1 MKNKIS
7 LFVATCLL
15 SGVVASTVLTPNTN
29 KNSGLIPSGH
39 SDLQFNLSNGNW
51 VQNLN
56 LPASA
61 NDQDVITINSQAGYA
76 SYLDTSNTDLPLESL
91 TVRQGQSYSFVFDK
105 TSTQWRV
112 KPTVSYPSN
121 GANDFA
127 VINNNQMIQKVHVR
141 NGQWARQITLPN
153 NVTEGTLIN
162 VISDAGYDS
171 SINTSNLLFAS
182 SYILKN
188 GDSFWFKYSKE
199 LAKWV
204 PESISPYQL
213 KAQNVGS
220 KITSI
225 KAPLT
230 EVIFAD
236 ANWIPT
242 LELPQTAKDRDR
254 VVVKSSA
261 TWEATI
267 LNTNI
272 NTQATL
278 KLNRGDRY
286 EFMYVADI
294 AKWVLMSSPQLALEA
309 KSLNTQK
316 LPDMKQPMIR
326 VKIGNANWQANLALP
341 SKANIGD
348 KVIFSSLA
356 DWSTTIT
363 ASNGLKQTISKGEN
377 QRYIF
382 SAKGW
387 VKDSYTIDMLLV
399 NSPEVSKSL
408 GANAAKIRMLEA
420 QDLTNV
426 AAENSNAQFYIRDV
440 GYLEYRIPGST
451 KLGDITG
458 AGRDDKMIQNERN
471 RVKADAVYYQGNEE
485 GCGLAWVNKSPLAYN
500 MLGTSSTNCGLSVM
514 RHEFGHNM
522 GVDHNDSHDSARG
535 FAHPL
540 GSTIMG
546 GNSLPFFSSPTLY
559 HPKYGYRLG
568 LANKTDALS
577 MINKNAPVVAQFR

>member
-105 TSTQWRV
+105 TSAQWRV

-171 SINTSNLLFAS
+171 SIHTSNLLFAS
-182 SYILKN
+182 SYTLKN

-236 ANWIPT
+236 GNWIPT

-254 VVVKSSA
+254 IVVKSSA
-261 TWEATI
+261 SWEATI
-267 LNTNI
+267 SNTHI

-316 LPDMKQPMIR
+316 LPDMKQPLVR
-326 VKIGNANWQANLALP
+326 VKLGNANWQATLALP
-341 SKANIGD
+341 SKASIGD

-382 SAKGW
+382 SATGW

-577 MINKNAPVVAQFR
+577 MINKNVPVVAQFR

>member
-105 TSTQWRV
+105 TSAQWRV

-382 SAKGW
+382 SATGW

-458 AGRDDKMIQNERN
+458 AGRDDKTIQNERN

>member
-1 MKNKIS
+1 MGSK
-7 LFVATCLL
+7 F
-15 SGVVASTVLTPNTN
+15 
-29 KNSGLIPSGH
+29 
-39 SDLQFNLSNGNW
+39 
-51 VQNLN
+51 N

-105 TSTQWRV
+105 TSAQWRV

-121 GANDFA
+121 GANEFA
-127 VINNNQMIQKVHVR
+127 VINHDQMIQKVHVR
-141 NGQWARQITLPN
+141 NGQWARQITLPS
-153 NVTEGTLIN
+153 NVAEGTLIN

-382 SAKGW
+382 SATGW

-458 AGRDDKMIQNERN
+458 AGRDDKTIQNERN

>member
-1 MKNKIS
+1 MGSK
-7 LFVATCLL
+7 F
-15 SGVVASTVLTPNTN
+15 
-29 KNSGLIPSGH
+29 
-39 SDLQFNLSNGNW
+39 
-51 VQNLN
+51 N

-105 TSTQWRV
+105 TSAQWRV

-236 ANWIPT
+236 GNWIPT
-242 LELPQTAKDRDR
+242 LELPQTAKDRDLI
-254 VVVKSSA
+254 VVKSSA
-261 TWEATI
+261 SWEATI
-267 LNTNI
+267 SNTHI

-316 LPDMKQPMIR
+316 LPDMKQPLVR
-326 VKIGNANWQANLALP
+326 VKLGNANWQATLALP
-341 SKANIGD
+341 SKASIGD

-382 SAKGW
+382 SATGW

>member
-105 TSTQWRV
+105 TSAQWRV

-458 AGRDDKMIQNERN
+458 AGRDDKTIQNERN

>member
-1 MKNKIS
+1 MGSK
-7 LFVATCLL
+7 F
-15 SGVVASTVLTPNTN
+15 
-29 KNSGLIPSGH
+29 
-39 SDLQFNLSNGNW
+39 
-51 VQNLN
+51 N

-121 GANDFA
+121 GANEFA
-127 VINNNQMIQKVHVR
+127 VINHDQMIQKVHVR
-141 NGQWARQITLPN
+141 NGQWARQITLPS
-153 NVTEGTLIN
+153 NVAEGTLIN

-236 ANWIPT
+236 GNWIPT

-316 LPDMKQPMIR
+316 LPDMKQPLVR
-326 VKIGNANWQANLALP
+326 VKLGNANWQATLALP
-341 SKANIGD
+341 SKASIGD

>member
-105 TSTQWRV
+105 TSAQWRV

-141 NGQWARQITLPN
+141 NGQWARQITLPS
-153 NVTEGTLIN
+153 NVAEGTLIN

-182 SYILKN
+182 SYTLKN

-236 ANWIPT
+236 GNWIPT

-316 LPDMKQPMIR
+316 LPDMKQPLVR
-326 VKIGNANWQANLALP
+326 VKLGNANWQATLALP
-341 SKANIGD
+341 SKASIGD

-382 SAKGW
+382 SATGW

>member
-91 TVRQGQSYSFVFDK
+91 TIRQGQSYSFVFDK
-105 TSTQWRV
+105 TSAQWRV
-112 KPTVSYPSN
+112 KPAVSYPSN

-127 VINNNQMIQKVHVR
+127 VPNNNQMIQKVHVR
-141 NGQWARQITLPN
+141 NGQWARQITLPS
-153 NVTEGTLIN
+153 NVAEGTLIN
-162 VISDAGYDS
+162 VISDASYDS
-171 SINTSNLLFAS
+171 SIHTSNLLFAS
-182 SYILKN
+182 SYILKS

-236 ANWIPT
+236 GNWIPT

-254 VVVKSSA
+254 IVVKSSA
-261 TWEATI
+261 SWEATI
-267 LNTNI
+267 SNTHI

-286 EFMYVADI
+286 EFMYVADV

-316 LPDMKQPMIR
+316 LPDMKQPLVR
-326 VKIGNANWQANLALP
+326 VKLGNANWQATLALP
-341 SKANIGD
+341 SKASIGD

-382 SAKGW
+382 SATGW

-458 AGRDDKMIQNERN
+458 AGRDDKTIQNERN

-522 GVDHNDSHDSARG
+522 GVDHNDSNDSARG

>member
-105 TSTQWRV
+105 TSAQWRV

-141 NGQWARQITLPN
+141 NGQWARQITLPS
-153 NVTEGTLIN
+153 NVAEGTLIN

-236 ANWIPT
+236 GNWIPT

>member
-1 MKNKIS
+1 MGSK
-7 LFVATCLL
+7 F
-15 SGVVASTVLTPNTN
+15 
-29 KNSGLIPSGH
+29 
-39 SDLQFNLSNGNW
+39 
-51 VQNLN
+51 N

-61 NDQDVITINSQAGYA
+61 NDQDVITINSQAGYV

-91 TVRQGQSYSFVFDK
+91 TIRQGQSYSFVFDK

-121 GANDFA
+121 GANEFA
-127 VINNNQMIQKVHVR
+127 VINHDQMIQKVHVR
-141 NGQWARQITLPN
+141 NGQWARQITLPS
-153 NVTEGTLIN
+153 NVAEGTLIN

>member
-91 TVRQGQSYSFVFDK
+91 TIRQGQSYSFVFDK
-105 TSTQWRV
+105 TSAQWRV

-127 VINNNQMIQKVHVR
+127 VPNNNQMIQKVHVR
-141 NGQWARQITLPN
+141 NGQWARQITLPS
-153 NVTEGTLIN
+153 NVAEGTLIN

-316 LPDMKQPMIR
+316 LPDMKQPLVR
-326 VKIGNANWQANLALP
+326 VKLGNANWQATLALP
-341 SKANIGD
+341 SKASIGD

-382 SAKGW
+382 SATGW

>member
-15 SGVVASTVLTPNTN
+15 SGVVASMVLTPNTN
-29 KNSGLIPSGH
+29 KNSGLIPAGH

-91 TVRQGQSYSFVFDK
+91 TIRQGQSYSFVFDK

-121 GANDFA
+121 GANEFA
-127 VINNNQMIQKVHVR
+127 VINHDQMIQKVHVR
-141 NGQWARQITLPN
+141 NGQWARQITLPS
-153 NVTEGTLIN
+153 NVAEGTLIN

-309 KSLNTQK
+309 KSLNTKK

-458 AGRDDKMIQNERN
+458 AGRDDKTIQNERN

>member
-7 LFVATCLL
+7 LFVATCML

-91 TVRQGQSYSFVFDK
+91 TIRQGQSYSFVFDK
-105 TSTQWRV
+105 TSAQWRV

-141 NGQWARQITLPN
+141 NGQWARQITLPS
-153 NVTEGTLIN
+153 NVAEGTLIN

-182 SYILKN
+182 SYTLKN

-236 ANWIPT
+236 GNWIPT

-254 VVVKSSA
+254 IVVKSSA

-267 LNTNI
+267 SNTHI

-294 AKWVLMSSPQLALEA
+294 SKWVLMSSPQLDLEA

-316 LPDMKQPMIR
+316 LPDMKQPLVR
-326 VKIGNANWQANLALP
+326 VKIGNANWQATLALP
-341 SKANIGD
+341 SKASIGD

-363 ASNGLKQTISKGEN
+363 ASNGLKQTISKGED

-382 SAKGW
+382 SATGW

-420 QDLTNV
+420 QDLSNV

>member
-1 MKNKIS
+1 MGSK
-7 LFVATCLL
+7 F
-15 SGVVASTVLTPNTN
+15 
-29 KNSGLIPSGH
+29 
-39 SDLQFNLSNGNW
+39 
-51 VQNLN
+51 N

-121 GANDFA
+121 GANEFA
-127 VINNNQMIQKVHVR
+127 VINHDQMIQKVHVR
-141 NGQWARQITLPN
+141 NGQWARQITLPS
-153 NVTEGTLIN
+153 NVAEGTLIN

-309 KSLNTQK
+309 KSLNTKK

-458 AGRDDKMIQNERN
+458 AGRDDKTIQNERN

>member
-105 TSTQWRV
+105 TSAQWRV

-171 SINTSNLLFAS
+171 SIHTSNLLFAS
-182 SYILKN
+182 SYTLKN

-236 ANWIPT
+236 GNWIPT

-254 VVVKSSA
+254 IVVKSSA
-261 TWEATI
+261 SWEATI
-267 LNTNI
+267 SNTHI

-294 AKWVLMSSPQLALEA
+294 A
-309 KSLNTQK
+309 
-316 LPDMKQPMIR
+316 
-326 VKIGNANWQANLALP
+326 
-341 SKANIGD
+341 
-348 KVIFSSLA
+348 
-356 DWSTTIT
+356 TTT
-363 ASNGLKQTISKGEN
+363 A
-377 QRYIF
+377 
-382 SAKGW
+382 
-387 VKDSYTIDMLLV
+387 
-399 NSPEVSKSL
+399 
-408 GANAAKIRMLEA
+408 
-420 QDLTNV
+420 
-426 AAENSNAQFYIRDV
+426 
-440 GYLEYRIPGST
+440 
-451 KLGDITG
+451 
-458 AGRDDKMIQNERN
+458 
-471 RVKADAVYYQGNEE
+471 
-485 GCGLAWVNKSPLAYN
+485 
-500 MLGTSSTNCGLSVM
+500 
-514 RHEFGHNM
+514 
-522 GVDHNDSHDSARG
+522 
-535 FAHPL
+535 
-540 GSTIMG
+540 
-546 GNSLPFFSSPTLY
+546 
-559 HPKYGYRLG
+559 
-568 LANKTDALS
+568 
-577 MINKNAPVVAQFR
+577 

>member
-105 TSTQWRV
+105 TSAQWRV

-236 ANWIPT
+236 GNWIPT

-254 VVVKSSA
+254 IVVKSSA
-261 TWEATI
+261 SWEATI
-267 LNTNI
+267 SNTHI

-382 SAKGW
+382 SATGW

-440 GYLEYRIPGST
+440 GYLEYRIPVST

-522 GVDHNDSHDSARG
+522 GVDHNDSNDPARG

-577 MINKNAPVVAQFR
+577 MINKNVPVVAQFR

>member
-1 MKNKIS
+1 MGSK
-7 LFVATCLL
+7 F
-15 SGVVASTVLTPNTN
+15 
-29 KNSGLIPSGH
+29 
-39 SDLQFNLSNGNW
+39 
-51 VQNLN
+51 N

-141 NGQWARQITLPN
+141 NGQWARQITLPS
-153 NVTEGTLIN
+153 NVAEGTLIN

-382 SAKGW
+382 SATGW

-458 AGRDDKMIQNERN
+458 AGRDDKTIQNERN

>member
-1 MKNKIS
+1 MGSK
-7 LFVATCLL
+7 F
-15 SGVVASTVLTPNTN
+15 
-29 KNSGLIPSGH
+29 
-39 SDLQFNLSNGNW
+39 
-51 VQNLN
+51 N

-121 GANDFA
+121 GANEFA
-127 VINNNQMIQKVHVR
+127 VINHDQMIQKVHVR
-141 NGQWARQITLPN
+141 NGQWARQITLPS
-153 NVTEGTLIN
+153 NVAEGTLIN

-236 ANWIPT
+236 GNWIPT

-254 VVVKSSA
+254 IVVKSSA
-261 TWEATI
+261 SWEATI
-267 LNTNI
+267 SNTHI

-316 LPDMKQPMIR
+316 LPDMKQPLVR
-326 VKIGNANWQANLALP
+326 VKLGNANWQATLALP
-341 SKANIGD
+341 SKASIGD

-382 SAKGW
+382 SATGW

-577 MINKNAPVVAQFR
+577 MINKNVPVVAQFR

>member
-1 MKNKIS
+1 MGSK
-7 LFVATCLL
+7 F
-15 SGVVASTVLTPNTN
+15 
-29 KNSGLIPSGH
+29 
-39 SDLQFNLSNGNW
+39 
-51 VQNLN
+51 N

-121 GANDFA
+121 GANEFA
-127 VINNNQMIQKVHVR
+127 VINHDQMIQKVHVR
-141 NGQWARQITLPN
+141 NGQWARQITLPS
-153 NVTEGTLIN
+153 NVAEGTLIN

-236 ANWIPT
+236 GNWIPT
-242 LELPQTAKDRDR
+242 LELPQTAKDRDLI
-254 VVVKSSA
+254 VVKSSA
-261 TWEATI
+261 SWEATI
-267 LNTNI
+267 SNTHI

-316 LPDMKQPMIR
+316 LPDMKQPLVR
-326 VKIGNANWQANLALP
+326 VKIGNANWQATLALP
-341 SKANIGD
+341 SKASIGD

-382 SAKGW
+382 SATGW

>member
-91 TVRQGQSYSFVFDK
+91 TIRQGQSYSFVFDK

-121 GANDFA
+121 GANEFA
-127 VINNNQMIQKVHVR
+127 VINHDQMIQKVHVR
-141 NGQWARQITLPN
+141 NGQWARQITLPS
-153 NVTEGTLIN
+153 NVAEGTLIN

-254 VVVKSSA
+254 VVVRSSA

-309 KSLNTQK
+309 KSLNTKK

-458 AGRDDKMIQNERN
+458 AGRDDKTIQNERN

>member
-1 MKNKIS
+1 MGSK
-7 LFVATCLL
+7 F
-15 SGVVASTVLTPNTN
+15 
-29 KNSGLIPSGH
+29 
-39 SDLQFNLSNGNW
+39 
-51 VQNLN
+51 N

-121 GANDFA
+121 GANEFA
-127 VINNNQMIQKVHVR
+127 VINHDQMIQKVHVR
-141 NGQWARQITLPN
+141 NGQWARQITLPS
-153 NVTEGTLIN
+153 NVAEGTLIN

-236 ANWIPT
+236 GNWIPT

-382 SAKGW
+382 SATGW

-458 AGRDDKMIQNERN
+458 AGRDDKTIQNERN

>member
-1 MKNKIS
+1 MGSK
-7 LFVATCLL
+7 F
-15 SGVVASTVLTPNTN
+15 
-29 KNSGLIPSGH
+29 
-39 SDLQFNLSNGNW
+39 
-51 VQNLN
+51 N

-105 TSTQWRV
+105 TSAQWRV

-121 GANDFA
+121 GANEFA
-127 VINNNQMIQKVHVR
+127 VINHDQMIQKVHVR
-141 NGQWARQITLPN
+141 NGQWARQITLPS
-153 NVTEGTLIN
+153 NVAEGTLIN

-309 KSLNTQK
+309 KSLNTKK

-458 AGRDDKMIQNERN
+458 AGRDDKTIQNERN

>member
-105 TSTQWRV
+105 TSAQWRV

-127 VINNNQMIQKVHVR
+127 VTNNNQMIQKVHVR
-141 NGQWARQITLPN
+141 NGQWARQITLPS
-153 NVTEGTLIN
+153 NVAEGTLIN

-382 SAKGW
+382 SATGW

>member
-105 TSTQWRV
+105 TSAQWRV

>member
-1 MKNKIS
+1 MGSK
-7 LFVATCLL
+7 F
-15 SGVVASTVLTPNTN
+15 
-29 KNSGLIPSGH
+29 
-39 SDLQFNLSNGNW
+39 
-51 VQNLN
+51 N

-61 NDQDVITINSQAGYA
+61 NDQDVITINSQAGYV

-91 TVRQGQSYSFVFDK
+91 TIRQGQSYSFVFDK

-127 VINNNQMIQKVHVR
+127 VPNNDHMIQKVHVR
-141 NGQWARQITLPN
+141 NGPWARQITLPS
-153 NVTEGTLIN
+153 NVAEGTLIN

-236 ANWIPT
+236 GNWIPT

-254 VVVKSSA
+254 IVVKSSA
-261 TWEATI
+261 SWEATI
-267 LNTNI
+267 SNTHI

-382 SAKGW
+382 SATGW

>member
-1 MKNKIS
+1 MGSK
-7 LFVATCLL
+7 F
-15 SGVVASTVLTPNTN
+15 
-29 KNSGLIPSGH
+29 
-39 SDLQFNLSNGNW
+39 
-51 VQNLN
+51 N

-121 GANDFA
+121 GANEFA
-127 VINNNQMIQKVHVR
+127 VINHDQMIQKVHVR
-141 NGQWARQITLPN
+141 NGQWARQITLPS
-153 NVTEGTLIN
+153 NVAEGTLIN

-382 SAKGW
+382 SATGW

>member
-15 SGVVASTVLTPNTN
+15 SGVVASMVLTPNTN
-29 KNSGLIPSGH
+29 KNSGLIPAGH

-105 TSTQWRV
+105 TSAQWRV

-141 NGQWARQITLPN
+141 NGQWARQITLPS
-153 NVTEGTLIN
+153 NVAEGTLIN

-382 SAKGW
+382 SATGW

>member
-61 NDQDVITINSQAGYA
+61 NDQDVITINSQAGYV

-91 TVRQGQSYSFVFDK
+91 TIRQGQSYSFVFDK

-141 NGQWARQITLPN
+141 NGQWARQITLPS
-153 NVTEGTLIN
+153 NVAEGTLIN

-236 ANWIPT
+236 GNWIPT

-309 KSLNTQK
+309 KSLNTKK

-451 KLGDITG
+451 KLGDITV

>member
-1 MKNKIS
+1 MGSK
-7 LFVATCLL
+7 F
-15 SGVVASTVLTPNTN
+15 
-29 KNSGLIPSGH
+29 
-39 SDLQFNLSNGNW
+39 
-51 VQNLN
+51 N

-121 GANDFA
+121 GANEFA
-127 VINNNQMIQKVHVR
+127 VINHDQMIQKVHVR
-141 NGQWARQITLPN
+141 NGQWARQITLPS
-153 NVTEGTLIN
+153 NVAEGTLIN

-188 GDSFWFKYSKE
+188 GDSFWFKYSNE
-199 LAKWV
+199 LSKWV

-236 ANWIPT
+236 GNWIPT

-382 SAKGW
+382 SATGW

>member
-61 NDQDVITINSQAGYA
+61 NDQDVITINSQAGYT

-91 TVRQGQSYSFVFDK
+91 TIRQGQSYSFVFDK

-141 NGQWARQITLPN
+141 NGQWARQITLPS
-153 NVTEGTLIN
+153 NVAEGTLIN

-182 SYILKN
+182 SYTLKN

-213 KAQNVGS
+213 KAQNIGS

-236 ANWIPT
+236 GNWIPT

-254 VVVKSSA
+254 IVVKSSA

-267 LNTNI
+267 SNTNI

-294 AKWVLMSSPQLALEA
+294 AKWVLMSSPQLVLEA

-316 LPDMKQPMIR
+316 LPDMKQPLVR

-341 SKANIGD
+341 SKASIGD

-363 ASNGLKQTISKGEN
+363 ASNGLKQTISKGED

-382 SAKGW
+382 SATGW

-458 AGRDDKMIQNERN
+458 AGRDDKTIQNERN

-522 GVDHNDSHDSARG
+522 GVDHNDSNDSARG

-568 LANKTDALS
+568 LTNKTDALS

>member
-105 TSTQWRV
+105 TSAQWRV

-171 SINTSNLLFAS
+171 SIHTSNLLFAS
-182 SYILKN
+182 SYTLKN

-236 ANWIPT
+236 GNWIPT
-242 LELPQTAKDRDR
+242 LELPQTAKDRDLI
-254 VVVKSSA
+254 VVKSSA
-261 TWEATI
+261 SWEATI
-267 LNTNI
+267 SNTHI

-294 AKWVLMSSPQLALEA
+294 SKWVLMSSPQLDLEA

-316 LPDMKQPMIR
+316 LPDMKQPLVR
-326 VKIGNANWQANLALP
+326 VKIGNANWQATLALP
-341 SKANIGD
+341 SKASIGD

-382 SAKGW
+382 SATGW

>member
-15 SGVVASTVLTPNTN
+15 SGVVASMVLTPNTN
-29 KNSGLIPSGH
+29 KNSGLIPAGH

-91 TVRQGQSYSFVFDK
+91 TIRQGQSYSFVFDK

-121 GANDFA
+121 GANEFA
-127 VINNNQMIQKVHVR
+127 VINHDQMIQKVHVR
-141 NGQWARQITLPN
+141 NGQWARQITLPS
-153 NVTEGTLIN
+153 NVAEGTLIN

-309 KSLNTQK
+309 KSLNTKK

>member
-1 MKNKIS
+1 
-7 LFVATCLL
+7 
-15 SGVVASTVLTPNTN
+15 
-29 KNSGLIPSGH
+29 
-39 SDLQFNLSNGNW
+39 
-51 VQNLN
+51 
-56 LPASA
+56 
-61 NDQDVITINSQAGYA
+61 
-76 SYLDTSNTDLPLESL
+76 
-91 TVRQGQSYSFVFDK
+91 
-105 TSTQWRV
+105 
-112 KPTVSYPSN
+112 
-121 GANDFA
+121 
-127 VINNNQMIQKVHVR
+127 MIQKVHVR
-141 NGQWARQITLPN
+141 NGQWARQITLPS
-153 NVTEGTLIN
+153 NVAEGTLIN

>member
-105 TSTQWRV
+105 TSAQWRV

-141 NGQWARQITLPN
+141 NGQWARQITLPS
-153 NVTEGTLIN
+153 NVAEGTLIN

-182 SYILKN
+182 SYTLKN

-254 VVVKSSA
+254 IVVKSSA

-267 LNTNI
+267 SNTHI

-316 LPDMKQPMIR
+316 LPDMKQPLVR
-326 VKIGNANWQANLALP
+326 VKLGNANWQATLALP
-341 SKANIGD
+341 SKASIGD

-363 ASNGLKQTISKGEN
+363 ASNGLKQTISKGED

-382 SAKGW
+382 SATGW

-420 QDLTNV
+420 QDLSNV

>member
-121 GANDFA
+121 GANEFA
-127 VINNNQMIQKVHVR
+127 VINHDQMIQKVHVR
-141 NGQWARQITLPN
+141 NGQWARQITLPS
-153 NVTEGTLIN
+153 NVAEGTLIN

-382 SAKGW
+382 SATGW

-471 RVKADAVYYQGNEE
+471 RVKADAVYYRGNEE
-485 GCGLAWVNKSPLAYN
+485 GCRLAWVNKSPLAYN

-546 GNSLPFFSSPTLY
+546 GNSLPFFFFFSLY
-559 HPKYGYRLG
+559 HPKYGYRFV
-568 LANKTDALS
+568 LANKTSALV
-577 MINKNAPVVAQFR
+577 MFH

>member
-1 MKNKIS
+1 MGSK
-7 LFVATCLL
+7 F
-15 SGVVASTVLTPNTN
+15 
-29 KNSGLIPSGH
+29 
-39 SDLQFNLSNGNW
+39 
-51 VQNLN
+51 N

-127 VINNNQMIQKVHVR
+127 VPNNNQMIQKVHVR
-141 NGQWARQITLPN
+141 NGQWARQITLPS
-153 NVTEGTLIN
+153 NVAEGTLIN

-382 SAKGW
+382 SATGW

>member
-121 GANDFA
+121 GANEFA
-127 VINNNQMIQKVHVR
+127 VINHDQMIQKVHVR
-141 NGQWARQITLPN
+141 NGQWARQITLPS
-153 NVTEGTLIN
+153 NVAEGTLIN

-182 SYILKN
+182 SYTLKN

-236 ANWIPT
+236 GNWIPT

-254 VVVKSSA
+254 IVVKSSA
-261 TWEATI
+261 SWEATI
-267 LNTNI
+267 SNTHI

-316 LPDMKQPMIR
+316 LPDMKQPLVR
-326 VKIGNANWQANLALP
+326 VKLGNANWQATLALP
-341 SKANIGD
+341 SKASIGD

-382 SAKGW
+382 SATGW